1 MDMGGGR
8 QRAVRDGGGV
18 GPGRLG
24 DGPRLAVLRDALAD
38 GRAVRLAG
46 APDPTPSRARSG
58 LRLVQAA
65 RLGRRAHPRGV
76 LERRA
81 AAVTIPVILS
91 RAKNLPEGFFT
102 EPALSLQ
109 SRCFAAL
116 SMTGEGFRMT
126 LSIRKRPAAACR
138 AAERSA

>member
-46 APDPTPSRARSG
+46 APDPTPSRTRPG

-65 RLGRRAHPRGV
+65 RLGRRADSSRNLDRG
-76 LERRA
+76 A
-81 AAVTIPVILS
+81 
-91 RAKNLPEGFFT
+91 
-102 EPALSLQ
+102 
-109 SRCFAAL
+109 FAIMYWH
-116 SMTGEGFRMT
+116 SMLCPYRIGC
-126 LSIRKRPAAACR
+126 SIRNH
-138 AAERSA
+138 

>member
-91 RAKNLPEGFFT
+91 GAKNLPEGSFT
-102 EPALSLQ
+102 S
-109 SRCFAAL
+109 
-116 SMTGEGFRMT
+116 FRMT
-126 LSIRKRPAAACR
+126 LSIRTWPAAAGW
-138 AAERSA
+138 AGERSASSGKT